1 MNKRVMQTLDYYC
14 KNEIDILKRSEYYS
28 KISSLAKNI
37 DHFIDISIGEA
48 IDAKKSKY
56 PKILYLSFSIVN
68 HQGETLLVDSL
79 DFEHLTDATKIL
91 EIDQKNR
98 VKFFSWQDDED
109 FIESLKWIIK
119 ELTKI
124 QNPTS

>member
-1 MNKRVMQTLDYYC
+1 MNKSIIQTLDYYA
-14 KNEIDILKRSEYYS
+14 KNEIEILKNSEYFF
-28 KISSLAKNI
+28 KISSLAKEI
-37 DHFIDISIGEA
+37 DCSIDISIGEA
-48 IDAKKSKY
+48 ADANKYKY
-56 PKILYLSFSIVN
+56 PKRIYLSFSIIDCQGKVLSVN
-68 HQGETLLVDSL
+68 SL
-79 DFEHLTDATKIL
+79 DFEHLTDATEIL

-119 ELTKI
+119 ELKKM